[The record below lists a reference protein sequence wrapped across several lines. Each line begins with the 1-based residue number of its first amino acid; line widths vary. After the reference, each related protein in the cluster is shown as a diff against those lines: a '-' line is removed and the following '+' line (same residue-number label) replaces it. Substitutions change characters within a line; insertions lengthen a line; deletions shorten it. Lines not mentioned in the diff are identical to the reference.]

1 MHAASTFP
9 EECCGF
15 LLGVADG
22 GARVHVHRVLPA
34 RNEHRDRRDCRY
46 LISPETVLAA
56 RREARG
62 LGLEIVGYYH
72 SHTDGSA
79 EPSEHDLADAWPA
92 TSYLIVPVAGG
103 TAGLPRSWRLGGDGK
118 AFVEEAVAR
127 AGDGSPGAPASVG
140 DPDAGARTG
149 PGAAGPAEIRT

>member
-22 GARVHVHRVLPA
+22 GPRVHVHRVLPA
-34 RNEHRDRRDCRY
+34 RNEHPDRRDCRY
-46 LISPETVLAA
+46 RISPETVLAG

-79 EPSEHDLADAWPA
+79 EPSRHDLADAWPA
-92 TSYLIVPVAGG
+92 TSYLIVPVEEG
-103 TAGLPRSWRLGGDGK
+103 TAGLPRSWRLDGDAK
-118 AFVEEAVAR
+118 AFVEEAVVR

-140 DPDAGARTG
+140 DPGNGAGA
-149 PGAAGPAEIRT
+149 GAAGPAEVST